1 MIYPF
6 QSYKVSPAYKKSFLE
21 ELPQV
26 SSALPEFFRAT
37 TVASQSV
44 QQRDI
49 FGNPRGIRQDAGVD
63 DSLKLLLLACFNDG
77 LLSEQAKPAQV
88 LDLVRQLSLL
98 WYSFDNK
105 IDSCIFLG
113 YYFYEMQSTALHL
126 VDELKKQIGFLASV
140 SGQAHRHLQDGVDT
154 LMLSYSPHW
163 YRAQAGIGDKKSD
176 IFIADGDFT
185 KTDLPRPGY
194 QIHFKKSKLYDL
206 RAPFFVSTQQVETPL
221 VQQDKI
227 VSSCPSCGQKCRGKL
242 FSFIEIKCPKCSTVW
257 QQKT

>member
-77 LLSEQAKPAQV
+77 LLSEQAKPVQV

-98 WYSFDNK
+98 WYSFGNK

-113 YYFYEMQSTALHL
+113 
-126 VDELKKQIGFLASV
+126 
-140 SGQAHRHLQDGVDT
+140 
-154 LMLSYSPHW
+154 
-163 YRAQAGIGDKKSD
+163 
-176 IFIADGDFT
+176 
-185 KTDLPRPGY
+185 
-194 QIHFKKSKLYDL
+194 
-206 RAPFFVSTQQVETPL
+206 
-221 VQQDKI
+221 
-227 VSSCPSCGQKCRGKL
+227 
-242 FSFIEIKCPKCSTVW
+242 
-257 QQKT
+257 